1 MMSFSPDPKVAEQ
14 QMHAIIYYLTAFGY
28 VDGEFD
34 SSEKGFL
41 RDFIGKLVAGRAEQA
56 MSGRDPALMAEIVEK
71 WTKHFH
77 EVLDGIDAEIKDNL
91 DEPTAEGEDS
101 QAYALSR
108 IKLRCFEL
116 FRQFDED
123 GRRALLG
130 TADELIH
137 ADGKVHESEARLRE
151 EMSKLLD
158 APLELGDHELEEV
171 ADGAVVIESVRK
183 VDAAKKDHPFFTRS
197 EWNYAKDKETF
208 AQQAQND
215 VEVVKRAMA
224 QLEESRRRGRG
235 KLGLGHVFSDFEKD
249 APFMDGHVIVHPPR
263 GKDYELLVLGD
274 LHGCY
279 SCLKA
284 ALLQADFF
292 EKVQRYHDDPENEPN
307 MLLVLLG
314 DYIDRGR
321 FSYNGIL
328 RTVLQLYLTVPEH
341 VIPLRGNH
349 EYYVEIKGRIFG
361 AVKPSEAM
369 AELKPVAG
377 DDVFAEYMRLF
388 EALPNLFVF
397 DQMLFVHAGI
407 PREDVIES
415 KLIGLDSLNDPEIRF
430 QMLWSDPSQADM
442 VPVDLQK
449 QSARFAFGKRQ
460 FRSFMH
466 KIGCTTMFRG
476 HERVVE
482 GFKEIYPE
490 PDARL
495 INLFS
500 AGGATNDDLPK
511 DSNYREV
518 TPMAL
523 TIKHKSGVSQI
534 SPFVIDYERFNDPAV
549 NAFFREQLAAA
560 PAP

>member
-56 MSGRDPALMAEIVEK
+56 MSGRDPAMMREIVEK

-77 EVLDGIDAEIKDNL
+77 EVLDGIDQEIRDNL

-101 QAYALSR
+101 KAFALSR

-151 EMSKLLD
+151 EMSRLLD
-158 APLELGDHELEEV
+158 APLELGDHELEEI
-171 ADGAVVIESVRK
+171 ADGAVVIESVRTM
-183 VDAAKKDHPFFTRS
+183 DATKKDHPFFSRT
-197 EWNYAKDKETF
+197 EWNYAKDKQTF

-235 KLGLGHVFSDFEKD
+235 KLGLGHVFSDFAND

-328 RTVLQLYLTVPEH
+328 RTVLQLYLTVPDH

-369 AELKPVAG
+369 ADLKLVAG
-377 DDVFAEYMRLF
+377 DEVFAEYMRLF

-397 DQMLFVHAGI
+397 DKLLFVHAGI
-407 PREDVIES
+407 PRDDVIEA
-415 KLIGLDSLNDPEIRF
+415 KLLGLDSLNDPEIRF

-460 FRSFMH
+460 FRSFMQ

-482 GFKEIYPE
+482 GFKEIYAE

-500 AGGATNDDLPK
+500 AGGASNDDLPK

-523 TIKHKSGVSQI
+523 TIKHKAGVSQI
-534 SPFVIDYERFNDPAV
+534 APFVIDYERFNDPAV
-549 NAFFREQLAAA
+549 NAFFREQLTAH
-560 PAP
+560 P